1 MQIAMLSVHSSPL
14 ARLGGK
20 EAGGMNTYVRA
31 LAAEL
36 GQRGHTV
43 DIFTRRHDTT
53 SPEVLPLA
61 PGVRLIHLAAG
72 PPAPYDKNRILEHL
86 PDLEHATQRSAQGR
100 AYHLIH
106 SHYWVSGE
114 LALRLRQAWGVPVV
128 QMFHTLG
135 ALKNRVARGAEEA
148 ETAQRIAIE
157 RRLLHTV
164 DAVVAATPIDREH
177 MLSSYAAPPD
187 RIAVIPP
194 GVDLRSFRP
203 LAPAERNTARARLGL
218 PPDAHLLLWV
228 GRVEPLK
235 GLDSLIEALA
245 LLVARR
251 PALREQ
257 VRLLLVGG
265 EPETRAAAWNSEQR
279 RLDVLRQQHGIA
291 PLVTFAGAQ
300 PHPDLPAF
308 YAAADLFV
316 MPSHYESF
324 GMAALEAMACGTPV
338 VASDVGGLRI
348 LVEHGHSGVLV
359 PPTDAAA
366 LAAHLDTLLHDDAQ
380 RAALRSGSL
389 QRAAAYGW
397 DHIAARLETL
407 YQEQIRAFAGTHPKE
422 EPHDQ
427 QKNQHEQNE
436 LNE

>member
-36 GQRGHTV
+36 GHRGHTV

-53 SPEVLPLA
+53 TADILPLA
-61 PGVRLIHLAAG
+61 PNVHLIHLEAG
-72 PPAPYDKNRILEHL
+72 PPAPYDKNRILNHL
-86 PDLEHATQRSAQGR
+86 PDLERGAQRVAHAQGR
-100 AYHLIH
+100 TYDLIH

-114 LALRLRQAWGVPVV
+114 LALRLRQSWGVPVV

-135 ALKNRVARGAEEA
+135 ALKNRVARGTEET
-148 ETAQRIAIE
+148 ETTRRIAIE
-157 RRLLHTV
+157 RRLLHSV
-164 DAVVAATPIDREH
+164 DAVVAATSIDREH
-177 MLSSYAAPPD
+177 MLRAYDAPPE
-187 RIAVIPP
+187 RIVIIPP
-194 GVDLRSFRP
+194 GVDLHHFRP
-203 LAPAERNTARARLGL
+203 HSPDEQAATRARLGL
-218 PPDAHLLLWV
+218 PPDALVLLWV

-251 PALREQ
+251 PVLRERVQ
-257 VRLLLVGG
+257 ALLVGG
-265 EPETRAAAWNSEQR
+265 EPEDHAAAWNSEQR
-279 RLDVLRQQHGIA
+279 RLDSLRQQHGIA

-300 PHPDLPAF
+300 PHAELPAL

-324 GMAALEAMACGTPV
+324 GMAALEALACGTPV

-348 LVEHGHSGVLV
+348 LIEHGRGGVRV
-359 PPTDAAA
+359 PPADAAT
-366 LAAHLDTLLHDDAQ
+366 LANHLDTLLHDELQ
-380 RAALRSGSL
+380 RAALRAGSL

-397 DHIAARLETL
+397 HHIAAQLEAM
-407 YQEQIRAFAGTHPKE
+407 YHEQTRNFAGTVNQKENHP
-422 EPHDQ
+422 
-427 QKNQHEQNE
+427 
-436 LNE
+436 

>member
-1 MQIAMLSVHSSPL
+1 MLSVHSSPL

-61 PGVRLIHLAAG
+61 PGVRLIHLEAG
-72 PPAPYDKNRILEHL
+72 PPAPYDKNRILDHL
-86 PDLEHATQRSAQGR
+86 PDLEHGAQRHAQRR

-114 LALRLRQAWGVPVV
+114 LALRLRRAWRVPVV

-148 ETAQRIAIE
+148 ETTQRIAIE
-157 RRLLHTV
+157 RRLLHSV
-164 DAVVAATPIDREH
+164 DAVVAATRIDREH
-177 MLSSYAAPPD
+177 MLSSYDAPPE
-187 RIAVIPP
+187 RIVIIPP
-194 GVDLRSFRP
+194 GVDLRHFRP
-203 LAPAERNTARARLGL
+203 LNPDARATQRARLGVS
-218 PPDAHLLLWV
+218 PDTYMLLWV

-245 LLVARR
+245 LLVAQR
-251 PALREQ
+251 PALRER
-257 VRLLLVGG
+257 VRVLLVGG
-265 EPETRAAAWNSEQR
+265 EPEERAAAWNSEQR
-279 RLDVLRQQHGIA
+279 RLDGLRQQHGVA
-291 PLVTFAGAQ
+291 PLVRFVGAQ
-300 PHPDLPAF
+300 PHADLPAL

-324 GMAALEAMACGTPV
+324 GMAALEALACGTPV

-348 LVEHGHSGVLV
+348 LIEHGRSGGLV

-366 LAAHLDTLLHDDAQ
+366 LAAQLDTLLHDEEQ
-380 RAALRSGSL
+380 RAALRGGSL
-389 QRAAAYGW
+389 ERAAAYGW
-397 DHIAARLETL
+397 AQIAARLETL
-407 YQEQIRAFAGTHPKE
+407 SQEQIRAFAAHQPPSNT
-422 EPHDQ
+422 
-427 QKNQHEQNE
+427 
-436 LNE
+436 